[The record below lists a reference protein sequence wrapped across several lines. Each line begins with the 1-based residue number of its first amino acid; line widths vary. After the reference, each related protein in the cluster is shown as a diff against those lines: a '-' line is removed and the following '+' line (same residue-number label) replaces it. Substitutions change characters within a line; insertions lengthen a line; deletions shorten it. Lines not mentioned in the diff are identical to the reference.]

1 VSFTTLSE
9 DEERELHRLSRF
21 YWREALRC
29 EESKAYLAGSV
40 VLGSALETLLMLMV
54 NCYPVEAGAT
64 GKVPMRSGK
73 PRALIDWDLGQLLGV
88 AKKAGWLPS
97 ALELSDDWNSRKARI
112 GDYAEVARKVRN
124 LAHPGSYLKQHSA
137 SRVTK
142 RYLRRQFEIVLLC
155 RDWLAERNNRSL
167 REHMRQEG
175 L

>member
-1 VSFTTLSE
+1 M
-9 DEERELHRLSRF
+9 
-21 YWREALRC
+21 
-29 EESKAYLAGSV
+29 

-54 NCYPVEAGAT
+54 DGYLEEADAT
-64 GKVPMRSGK
+64 GKVPMRSGR
-73 PRALIDWDLGQLLGV
+73 PRALIDWDLSQLLGV

-97 ALELSDDWNSRKARI
+97 ALDLSDDWNGRKARI
-112 GDYAEVARKVRN
+112 GDYAEVARRIRN
-124 LAHPGSYLKQHSA
+124 LVHPGSYLKEHSP

-175 L
+175 LL